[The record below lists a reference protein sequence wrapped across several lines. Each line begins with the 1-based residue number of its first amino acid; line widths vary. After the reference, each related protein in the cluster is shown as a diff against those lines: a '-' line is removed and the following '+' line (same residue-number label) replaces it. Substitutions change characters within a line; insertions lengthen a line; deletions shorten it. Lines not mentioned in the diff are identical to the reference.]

1 MTRTRISI
9 VKWGCLK
16 RQLNSKILQRWN
28 SKLFVIGSFDEI
40 AYMPQVENANSWQHL
55 SDKEVCN
62 RLQPKHN
69 TDITI
74 AITEYSLEDN
84 YYMRKVTDKLTIISL
99 SEIGDILQYYHIPIE
114 NFILKNIYEIVTLL
128 HAYPNLPN
136 TRDQIPD
143 IIHEENR
150 SCLFDMNGIKTD
162 VIYFFTNKPSLC
174 LQCETKLLQRQL
186 PANFVS
192 NLKRELKRMRK
203 PLFNRICDFVKC
215 YPKWSIFIAVVGQ
228 LLIGLLAG
236 LFANYLFFLFKG

>member
-1 MTRTRISI
+1 MTRISI

-16 RQLNSKILQRWN
+16 RQLNGKILQRWN
-28 SKLFVIGSFDEI
+28 SKLFVINSVDEI
-40 AYMPQVENANSWQHL
+40 AYMPQVENAARWQHL
-55 SDKEVCN
+55 PDKEVCT
-62 RLQPKHN
+62 RLQPKLN

-84 YYMRKVTDKLTIISL
+84 YYMRKVADKLIIISL
-99 SEIGDILQYYHIPIE
+99 FEIGDILQHYHIPIE
-114 NFILKNIYEIVTLL
+114 NFILKNIYAIVTLL

-162 VIYFFTNKPSLC
+162 VIYFFTDKPSLC
-174 LQCETKLLQRQL
+174 LQCEANLLQRQL

-192 NLKRELKRMRK
+192 NLKHELGRMRK

-215 YPKWSIFIAVVGQ
+215 HPIWSIVIAVISQ
-228 LLIGLLAG
+228 LFIGLLAS
-236 LFANYLFFLFKG
+236 LFANYLFFLFKD